1 MNSNNNRSSYRFPFW
16 LTVIFLLLVLVPV
29 TLYMGQ
35 FQVAKISG
43 VLCLLVVLAALK
55 FWFKTARLNAG
66 VNERVILTRNDWF
79 EIERHFPFV
88 RKWDQADISVL
99 KDRIGVI
106 LANVELRKNKTE
118 LADRNQAIQMAFQW
132 CVLNWSNPSMFNQN
146 SFLYKGDN
154 DSIVMC
160 ERSTNKEQVFLIG
173 IGMVSNSVLAL
184 ESHYQGLN
192 PSLDL
197 NE

>member
-29 TLYMGQ
+29 SLYVGQ
-35 FQVAKISG
+35 FQVAKFSG

-55 FWFKTARLNAG
+55 FWFKMARLNAG

-79 EIERHFPFV
+79 EIERFYPSV
-88 RKWDQADISVL
+88 RTWNKAETAVL
-99 KDRIGVI
+99 KDRIGMM

-118 LADRNQAIQMAFQW
+118 LADRNLAIQMAFQW
-132 CVLNWSNPSMFNQN
+132 CVFSWSNSGFLEQN
-146 SFLYKGDN
+146 SFLYIRDK

-160 ERSTNKEQVFLIG
+160 NRTTNKEQAFLLG
-173 IGMVSNSVLAL
+173 FGVVATNLQVL
-184 ESHYQGLN
+184 ESHYHGQN

-197 NE
+197 N